1 MKLHSPSIKWYLAK
15 NQTMLPSL
23 LTSSAAQPQ
32 TPESRAITTVQEFHT
47 PAMKN
52 ADRLE
57 DIAARMSVDS
67 QQTVFQT
74 SSVSRV
80 IRRDWNIVC
89 AKMFVFGLKRDYR
102 KKIEED
108 LNELHWQVA
117 DLAEVTDIGLFS
129 EQDAS
134 WLSPVTVS
142 LRIVC
147 PQGASWLRAMHAW
160 DNSDAKLIT
169 AVKAG
174 LITKEKRFAMMAA
187 VQMAYVGFK
196 GTAMRKPLKTSS
208 EMLEEA
214 QLI

>member
-1 MKLHSPSIKWYLAK
+1 
-15 NQTMLPSL
+15 MLPSL
-23 LTSSAAQPQ
+23 LTSPAAQPN
-32 TPESRAITTVQEFHT
+32 PNESQPIATAQEFYT
-47 PAMKN
+47 PVMKN
-52 ADRLE
+52 AARLE
-57 DIAARMSVDS
+57 DIAARMAVDS
-67 QQTVFQT
+67 QQPIFQT
-74 SSVSRV
+74 QSISRI

-129 EQDAS
+129 EQDTS

-160 DNSDAKLIT
+160 DNSDAKLMT

-196 GTAMRKPLKTSS
+196 GTAMRKPLKNTS